1 MGAVSTTSRWLVA
14 IKPNPR
20 ARLRLF
26 LFPYAGGGAH
36 TYREWGDALPPY
48 VEAFALQYP
57 GRGARILEPA
67 FTRLSPLVEKITDE
81 LLPYMDKPYTF
92 FGHSM
97 GALVGF
103 EVARKLRR
111 EHGLA
116 PGYLFVSGCNSPQD
130 RQNESRYSLLPE
142 NELIDELTRFDG
154 APKEVLENRELMN
167 LMLPTIRADFAVCE
181 DYSYASDSLLSCPII
196 AVGGIDDHETSRT
209 RLELWRNETDSYFEL
224 KMFEGGHFFIN
235 SAHKPL
241 LQFVTRQLER
251 TAWSL
256 SSTRQSFKEG
266 LPA

>member
-1 MGAVSTTSRWLVA
+1 MGAVSTTSRWFVT
-14 IKPNPR
+14 IKSNPR
-20 ARLRLF
+20 ALFRLF

-36 TYREWGDALPPY
+36 IYRGWGSALPSY

-57 GRGARILEPA
+57 GRGERILEPP
-67 FTRLSPLVEKITDE
+67 FTRLSPLVEKITHE

-97 GALVGF
+97 GALVSF

-111 EHGLA
+111 EHDLA
-116 PGYLFVSGCNSPQD
+116 PRYLFVSACNSPQD
-130 RQNESRYSLLPE
+130 RKNESRYSLLPE

-181 DYSYASDSLLSCPII
+181 DYSYASDAKLSCPI
-196 AVGGIDDHETSRT
+196 AALGGIEDHETSGA
-209 RLELWRNETDSYFEL
+209 RLEQWRDETDSYFEL
-224 KMFEGGHFFIN
+224 KMFAGGHFFIN
-235 SAHKPL
+235 SAQEPL

-256 SSTRQSFKEG
+256 STARRSLKEG
-266 LPA
+266 LSA

>member
-1 MGAVSTTSRWLVA
+1 MDAVSTTSRWFVP
-14 IKPNPR
+14 IKSNPR
-20 ARLRLF
+20 ALFRVF

-36 TYREWGDALPPY
+36 AYRDWGNALPPY

-57 GRGARILEPA
+57 GRAERMREPA
-67 FTRLSPLVEKITDE
+67 FTKLWPLVDTLTHE
-81 LLPYMDKPYTF
+81 LLPYMNKPYVF

-97 GALVGF
+97 GALVSF

-116 PGYLFVSGCNSPQD
+116 PRYLFVSACNPPQD
-130 RQNESRYSLLPE
+130 RMKESRYSLLPD
-142 NELIDELTRFDG
+142 NELIERLTRFDG

-181 DYSYASDSLLSCPII
+181 DYSYASDALLSCPIV
-196 AVGGIDDHETSRT
+196 ALGGIEDPETSRT
-209 RLELWRNETDSYFEL
+209 RLEQWRNETDSYFEL

-241 LQFVTRQLER
+241 LQFVTHQLAR
-251 TAWSL
+251 TARSL
-256 SSTRQSFKEG
+256 SMTATTLSQ
-266 LPA
+266 

>member
-103 EVARKLRR
+103 EVARQLRR

-181 DYSYASDSLLSCPII
+181 DYSYASESLLSCPII

-251 TAWSL
+251 TAGLL
-256 SSTRQSFKEG
+256 SSTRPSFKEG
-266 LPA
+266 LSA

>member
-1 MGAVSTTSRWLVA
+1 ML
-14 IKPNPR
+14 
-20 ARLRLF
+20 
-26 LFPYAGGGAH
+26 
-36 TYREWGDALPPY
+36 D
-48 VEAFALQYP
+48 
-57 GRGARILEPA
+57 PA
-67 FTRLSPLVEKITDE
+67 FTRLSPLVEQITQE

-97 GALVGF
+97 GALVSF

-116 PGYLFVSGCNSPQD
+116 PRYLFVSACNSPQN
-130 RQNESRYSLLPE
+130 RTKESRYSLLPE
-142 NELIDELTRFDG
+142 NELIEKLTRFDG

-196 AVGGIDDHETSRT
+196 ALGGIEDHETSRM
-209 RLELWRNETDSYFEL
+209 RLEQWRNETDNYFEL

-241 LQFVTRQLER
+241 LQFVTHQLER
-251 TAWSL
+251 TTWSL
-256 SSTRQSFKEG
+256 S
-266 LPA
+266 